1 MCRLLGIVASEPTE
15 FRIVLREVPRSL
27 AALSAEH
34 PDGWGLAIY
43 DDDAARD
50 AKRAPAWSVARGT
63 ACARV
68 DDEFHKN
75 AHGSCGVVLVS
86 HVRQKTV
93 GPTALEN
100 THPFASDG
108 WVFAHNGTIKDLDF
122 VRAQTSPARAAEV
135 RGTTDSELFFAWVLS
150 ALDAAGLTHAESESA
165 NDEPLDRL
173 VQGIVAAGRARPG
186 FGAFNFLLSNGR
198 VTYAHRFGRSLNVL
212 RRGPHDEVRRERTS
226 DDGVTVVTPWSQRRH
241 AVFIASER
249 MTDEPWEEL
258 PDGSLIRIDRLPRP
272 TIRAL

>member
-43 DDDAARD
+43 DGARTAD
-50 AKRAPAWSVARGT
+50 GGWSIARGT
-63 ACARV
+63 ACARI
-68 DDEFHKN
+68 DDAFHKS
-75 AHGSCGVVLVS
+75 AHGSVGEVLVS

-100 THPFASDG
+100 THPFAADG

-122 VRAQTSPARAAEV
+122 VRARTSEARADAV
-135 RGTTDSELFFAWVLS
+135 RGTTDSERFFAWVLS
-150 ALDAAGLTHAESESA
+150 ELDAAGVTQAGEDALTHV
-165 NDEPLDRL
+165 DRV
-173 VQGIVAAGRARPG
+173 VQSIVAEGRGREG

-258 PDGSLIRIDRLPRP
+258 PDGSLVRIDRLPRP

>member
-1 MCRLLGIVASEPTE
+1 MCRLLGIVASEPTD

-43 DDDAARD
+43 DGEQ
-50 AKRAPAWSVARGT
+50 PEPWSLKKGT

-68 DDEFHKN
+68 DDEFHRC
-75 AHGSCGVVLVS
+75 AVGSRGVLLVS

-108 WVFAHNGTIKDLDF
+108 WVFAHNGTIKDLEF
-122 VRAQTSPARAAEV
+122 VRSKVSPERARAI
-135 RGTTDSELFFAWVLS
+135 RGDTDSELFFAWVLS
-150 ALDAAGLTHAESESA
+150 ALDAAQLTHAKQRHGGEL
-165 NDEPLDRL
+165 DEL
-173 VQGIVAAGRARPG
+173 VKGLVGEARAREG
-186 FGAFNFLLSNGR
+186 FGAFNFLLSNGG
-198 VTYAHRFGRSLNVL
+198 VTYAHRFGRSLHIL
-212 RRGPHDEVRRERTS
+212 RRGPHDEVRREREV
-226 DDGVTVVTPWSQRRH
+226 DDGVTVETSWSQRRH

-258 PDGSLIRIDRLPRP
+258 PDCTLLRIDRTPRP
-272 TIRAL
+272 TVRAL